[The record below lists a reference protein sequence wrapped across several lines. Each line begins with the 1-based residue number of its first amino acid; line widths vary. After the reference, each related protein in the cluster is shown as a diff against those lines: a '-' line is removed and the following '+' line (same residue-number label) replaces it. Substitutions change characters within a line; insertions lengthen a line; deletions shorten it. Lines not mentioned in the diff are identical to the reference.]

1 MGYLTS
7 QVWDGN
13 VRELRDPGQRG
24 ILFSSSEPISTGDI
38 EPEPSMAGERRN
50 IDTTSGSGKSFPQ
63 IEGDLSELND
73 LLQIKLY
80 AEVRRTFEDWYVRKV
95 YESTNENQSQ
105 TARLLDID
113 RNTVRRIL
121 SR

>member
-1 MGYLTS
+1 M
-7 QVWDGN
+7 
-13 VRELRDPGQRG
+13 RELRDTVQRG

-38 EPEPSMAGERRN
+38 EPESSMAGERRN

-73 LLQIKLY
+73 LLQIKSY

-105 TARLLDID
+105 PARLLDID

>member
-1 MGYLTS
+1 
-7 QVWDGN
+7 
-13 VRELRDPGQRG
+13 
-24 ILFSSSEPISTGDI
+24 
-38 EPEPSMAGERRN
+38 MAGERRN
-50 IDTTSGSGKSFPQ
+50 IDTTSGSGESFPQ